1 MCQRLLARNKYLER
15 ELFKQRKRVKVNSDI
30 RVRKIL
36 SSVFTPGQIKLLLN
50 PNKKKT
56 HWSSED
62 IAAAISLRT
71 VSPKAYRYLQKA
83 RNVPLPAL
91 STLRRW
97 VATLNV
103 DNGFFTCFP
112 HYEA

>member
-50 PNKKKT
+50 PNKKKN
-56 HWSSED
+56 SSED

-71 VSPKAYRYLQKA
+71 VLKLTDIYRKHGMCHSPHCRHF
-83 RNVPLPAL
+83 
-91 STLRRW
+91 
-97 VATLNV
+97 V
-103 DNGFFTCFP
+103 DRLLHSMLTMFFGTCFP